1 MVCLVR
7 IEATFCDDGFRSF
20 TVCLQYLVM
29 RAEPASLIITRQTQ
43 PKMRMMI
50 VVKYF
55 LLCVFLSFFFFS
67 FSLIKPCCVEVSLLA
82 DVNRLVSICGHESFF
97 VICADRR
104 RNFTRERNIY
114 SVKIK
119 RPYIEYV

>member
-1 MVCLVR
+1 
-7 IEATFCDDGFRSF
+7 
-20 TVCLQYLVM
+20 M

-55 LLCVFLSFFFFS
+55 LLYVFLSFFFFS

-82 DVNRLVSICGHESFF
+82 DVNRLVSICGHESFLL
-97 VICADRR
+97 VERR
-104 RNFTRERNIY
+104 RMAEDVVLNSEQQYDYYTEILRN
-114 SVKIK
+114 
-119 RPYIEYV
+119 